1 MNEFFRH
8 LLDAFTPRPPLVH
21 SRKVAPRYFN
31 QPNLGTLDADQ
42 LSSYV
47 TQAKAGN
54 MTPLLAHYREI
65 ETSDDVIQSSLNSR
79 KLSVLSDLPT
89 ISPCRRGNVDDIRA
103 ADAFR
108 AALDNSPT
116 YLDGVKHW
124 LSGCLWPVA
133 VNSVRWLPGKL
144 DYAAF
149 ELEPVPLE
157 QLDYTTDYTL
167 RIARVSADGSP
178 IYGQSDYADPA
189 KYIVHR
195 GHLST
200 HSDLW
205 GGPFRALIF
214 WHLFGACDRDWF
226 VRFLERFGAPFMV
239 GKYDPDDEESRANL
253 ELAFSQAAQT
263 FGIVATSDT
272 SIDLHEAKSAVGANA
287 FESFHNIAERA
298 KIRVILGQTLSA
310 KSDATGMGSGNA
322 GLQGDVRS
330 EYRQW
335 DRLMLCSTIRR
346 GLIEPFMR
354 INRLPGEPPKISFP
368 GDPAD
373 LAKIG
378 SFLQTAAAAGL
389 ELDDDGL
396 LSLND
401 QTGFGLRRSGAGTA
415 AANQTAPPNLATL
428 LAASQIPPGVIATG
442 TLSRGATADIMRAL
456 RRDHAGV
463 SQILATSTDLDGL
476 MSALES
482 HFARVRPETPETLAQ
497 IVATSA
503 ANALAN

>member
-1 MNEFFRH
+1 MKEFFRH
-8 LLDAFTPRPPLVH
+8 LADALTPIPPLTPA
-21 SRKVAPRYFN
+21 RKVKPRYFTT
-31 QPNLGTLDADQ
+31 PNLGALDATQ
-42 LSSYV
+42 LHSYV

-54 MTPLLAHYREI
+54 LTPLLSHYREI
-65 ETSDDVIQSSLNSR
+65 ETSDDAIQSSLNSR
-79 KLSVLSDLPT
+79 KLAVLSDLPT
-89 ISPCRRGNVDDIRA
+89 VSPCRRGNVDDLRA
-103 ADAFR
+103 ADLFR

-124 LSGCLWPVA
+124 LSGTLWPVA
-133 VNSVRWLPGKL
+133 VNSIRWLPSRL
-144 DYAAF
+144 DYGAF
-149 ELEPVPLE
+149 TLTPVPLE
-157 QLDYTTDYTL
+157 QLDYSMDYTL
-167 RIARVSADGSP
+167 RIAQVSDDGAP
-178 IYGQSDYADPA
+178 LYGQSEYADPA

-195 GHLST
+195 GHLSS

-205 GGPFRALIF
+205 GGPFRSLIF

-253 ELAFSQAAQT
+253 EIAFSQAAQT

-272 SIDLHEAKSAVGANA
+272 SVDLHEAKSAVGSNA
-287 FESFHNIAERA
+287 FEAFHNIAERA

-310 KSDATGMGSGNA
+310 KSDATGLGSGNA

-330 EYRQW
+330 EYRSW
-335 DRLMLCSTIRR
+335 DRLMLCATIRR

-389 ELDDDGL
+389 ELDDEGL
-396 LSLND
+396 LALND
-401 QTGFGLRRSGAGTA
+401 QTGLGLRRAGTTL
-415 AANQTAPPNLATL
+415 ANAHQTAPPNLATL
-428 LAASQIPPGVIATG
+428 LAASQIPPGVVATG
-442 TLSRGATADIMRAL
+442 ALSRGATADILRAL
-456 RRDHAGV
+456 RRDHGPV
-463 SQILATSTDLDGL
+463 SQILATSTNLDGL
-476 MSALES
+476 MSALEA
-482 HFARVRPETPETLAQ
+482 HFATVRPSTPETLAR
-497 IVATSA
+497 VVTTAA
-503 ANALAN
+503 ANALGN